1 MLPTTTRPAPMD
13 TDRSQAPDLP
23 RVTFWPRP
31 SARDGPIQRD
41 VFCEKCGY
49 NLRGLTQRVCPEC
62 GAEFKPNQRA
72 ASQLPWKQREAIGF
86 LDAYWR
92 TVKLVLFHPQ
102 RFGLEVW
109 EGGRIHMKDARA
121 FRYITVA
128 HAYIPLLIVWL
139 SFAGPNL
146 PQTQLITF
154 TSGIA
159 LLLLVWLTKST
170 HLLVSFFKKQTMSAD
185 VQRRLV
191 ALGHFAC
198 AALALSPI
206 HIACLALCGAAFKLE
221 GQGSMLFIA
230 AACVWAAFLLFQLG
244 LWWLNSM
251 LLVREAMNVNE
262 GELGAI
268 GLGFAIVWVLH
279 AGFWLG
285 LVPFLLFVIGNAL
298 QLF

>member
-1 MLPTTTRPAPMD
+1 ME
-13 TDRSQAPDLP
+13 TDRPQAPDLP

-31 SARDGPIQRD
+31 GARDGPIQRD

-128 HAYIPLLIVWL
+128 HAYFPLVIVWL

-146 PQTQLITF
+146 PQKELIAF

-198 AALALSPI
+198 AALALSPV
-206 HIACLALCGAAFKLE
+206 HIACLALCGAAYKLE
-221 GQGSMLFIA
+221 GPDSMPFIA
-230 AACVWAAFLLFQLG
+230 AACVWGAFTLFQLV

-268 GLGFAIVWVLH
+268 GLGFAIVWLLH

-285 LVPFLLFVIGNAL
+285 LVPFLLYVIGNAL
-298 QLF
+298 RLF